1 MASILDFD
9 EIRKEV
15 AIRHNVLLGKDDPI
29 LVTVTIN
36 ELVLERYLDLVSEHY
51 EDVSRTLA
59 VTTQQQIEQSKAT
72 AAKIITDAANYVSE
86 QIRQASAQA
95 ASEAG
100 EEIRRHISTSKA
112 ASRDAVVSGRDAQTA
127 KNTAFLA
134 AVAAGVAALIAVAA
148 VVIVLLKT

>member
-1 MASILDFD
+1 MAILDFD

-15 AIRHNVLLGKDDPI
+15 AIRHSVLLGKDDPI

-59 VTTQQQIEQSKAT
+59 VTTQQQVEQSKET

-95 ASEAG
+95 ANEAG
-100 EEIRRHISTSKA
+100 EEIRRHISSAKS
-112 ASRDAVVSGRDAQTA
+112 ASRDAASRGREAQTA
-127 KNTAFLA
+127 KNSAFIA
-134 AVAAGVAALIAVAA
+134 AVVAGAAALIAVVA
-148 VVIVLLKT
+148 VIVVLLKT